1 MKNKRFYLLGIICV
15 AITLFNML
23 YFYLTPKAF
32 EKMSNYCVAD
42 FLMSQINLYR
52 YMICAM
58 PSLIVGGMLILRRY
72 SGTYIVM
79 KFNTSKGMLKK
90 QIKESLIWA
99 GVISALY
106 VGTVLIFGI
115 CVKGNN
121 IINWWDYG
129 SFFAIENYTVSD
141 APGWG
146 VLVHVAASIFYS
158 NIMALLVMILFW
170 RLDRRLELGI
180 IGIFGFCILNMKL
193 ENNYIFWIDSTAMI
207 GQILLRGII
216 FAGLLLFIYIL
227 NEKKDVIA

>member
-15 AITLFNML
+15 AITLLNML
-23 YFYLTPKAF
+23 YLYFTPKAF
-32 EKMSNYCVAD
+32 EQMSNYCVAD

-72 SGTYIVM
+72 SGSYIVM

-106 VGTVLIFGI
+106 VGTALIFGI

-141 APGWG
+141 APEWG
-146 VLVHVAASIFYS
+146 VLLHVAASVFYS

-180 IGIFGFCILNMKL
+180 IGIFGFCILNMNL
-193 ENNYIFWIDSTAMI
+193 ENNYIFWLDSTAMI
-207 GQILLRGII
+207 RQILLRGII
-216 FAGLLLFIYIL
+216 FAGLLLFICIL
-227 NEKKDVIA
+227 NKKKDVIS

>member
-1 MKNKRFYLLGIICV
+1 MKNHLYVACSYVIHLGI
-15 AITLFNML
+15 
-23 YFYLTPKAF
+23 P
-32 EKMSNYCVAD
+32 
-42 FLMSQINLYR
+42 
-52 YMICAM
+52 
-58 PSLIVGGMLILRRY
+58 
-72 SGTYIVM
+72 
-79 KFNTSKGMLKK
+79 
-90 QIKESLIWA
+90 
-99 GVISALY
+99 
-106 VGTVLIFGI
+106 LIFGI

-146 VLVHVAASIFYS
+146 VLLHVAASIFYS